1 MKRILLFSILSILC
15 SIAYSQSWVQLGNT
29 IAGEAAGD
37 DCGRWA
43 SISADGNTVAMGAQ
57 SNDGNGNN
65 SGHVRI
71 FTYNGSSWMQ
81 KGADI
86 DGVAAEDLNSRVALS
101 ADGDTVVV
109 GAPLNDD
116 TGNGSGHVRIFDFNG
131 TNWLQRG
138 ATIPSET
145 ANDQAGWSVGI
156 SSDGNRVVIGSRD
169 HRSQGV
175 GTGQVRIFEWN
186 GSAWL
191 KLGSDINGE
200 AMSDEFGGAVQ
211 ISADGTTIVVGAQ
224 YADPISNGNGE
235 ISIYEFN
242 GTDWIQKGDDIP
254 GQLGNGNFGISVAI
268 SADGNTII
276 AGEWKFSLGS
286 DVIGR
291 ARIFSWN
298 GTSWVQKGGNI
309 DGLGNN
315 DSMGLRVAINNG
327 GNIIAVK
334 GQLGA
339 SGANNLGGNTRI
351 FQFNGTDWSQL
362 GQTIIGQQGDNSGFG
377 LDFSDSGD
385 TISIGFPM
393 SDANGQD
400 SGSVNVY
407 RLDQPLG
414 INDNSL
420 RNVTLYPNPTNGI
433 FTIDLGNEY
442 TYVTVQI
449 SNMLGQIIS
458 SERSASAQTI
468 EQEINTSAGLYFVNV
483 STAEGVSKT
492 LKIVKN

>member
-1 MKRILLFSILSILC
+1 MKRILLCSLLIIFC
-15 SIAYSQSWVQLGNT
+15 SITHSQTWVQLGNT

-43 SISADGNTVAMGAQ
+43 SISGDGNTVAMGAQ

-71 FTYNGSSWMQ
+71 FSFNGTSWVQ

-101 ADGDTVVV
+101 ADGDTVAV

-116 TGNGSGHVRIFDFNG
+116 TGNGSGHVRIFDFDG
-131 TNWLQRG
+131 SNWVQRG

-156 SSDGNRVVIGSRD
+156 SADGNRVVIGSRD
-169 HRSQGV
+169 HRSQGLS
-175 GTGQVRIFEWN
+175 TGQVRIFGWN
-186 GSAWL
+186 GSDWV

-200 AMSDEFGGAVQ
+200 ALGDEFGGAVE
-211 ISADGTTIVVGAQ
+211 ISADGNTVVIGAQ
-224 YADPISNGNGE
+224 FADPVSNGNGE

-242 GTDWIQKGDDIP
+242 GTDWIPKGDDIP

-286 DVIGR
+286 DIVGR

-298 GTSWVQKGGNI
+298 GTSWVQKGNNI
-309 DGLGNN
+309 DGTAAN
-315 DSMGLRVAINNG
+315 DQAGLRVAINNS

-351 FQFNGTDWSQL
+351 FQFNGTDWVQL
-362 GQTIIGQQGDNSGFG
+362 GQTIFGQQGDNSGFG
-377 LDFSDSGD
+377 LDFSTSGD
-385 TISIGFPM
+385 TISIGFPT
-393 SDANGQD
+393 SDTNGQD

-414 INDNSL
+414 INENSFS
-420 RNVTLYPNPTNGI
+420 NVTLYPNPSDGN
-433 FTIDLGNEY
+433 FTIDLAKEY
-442 TYVTVQI
+442 TDVTVQI
-449 SNMLGQIIS
+449 SNILGQVIS
-458 SERSASAQTI
+458 SEKYTSAKII
-468 EQEINTSAGLYFVNV
+468 EKEINTSAGMYFVNV
-483 STAEGVSKT
+483 TTTEGFSKT
-492 LKIVKN
+492 IKILKN